1 MEYRG
6 GAEGTALVAHAGDDA
21 AELDGVRIGS
31 AGAMQLRLPEPP
43 PEGLSYAVFDF
54 ETTGLNPLLHR
65 IIEIG
70 WCVVRDGVAGPV
82 RARLIRVEGGVPPE
96 ITQLTGITQELLDR
110 EGQPLA
116 AALAEFLAE
125 TAGLPLVGHNVLRF
139 DMRFLEAAC
148 RSTRLPVPHRSR
160 YRDTAALFKAHKL
173 GLRPRPGQDHWSF
186 ANETLNVNAPGTR
199 YSLDICCR
207 ELGISTAGVARHRAA
222 ADVILTH
229 LVYRRL
235 VS

>member
-1 MEYRG
+1 MERWG
-6 GAEGTALVAHAGDDA
+6 SQERAVSPEP
-21 AELDGVRIGS
+21 LDGVDLGG

-43 PEGLSYAVFDF
+43 PAGLSYAVFDF
-54 ETTGLNPLLHR
+54 ETTGLNPVVCQV
-65 IIEIG
+65 IEIG
-70 WCVVRDGVAGPV
+70 WCVVRDGVAGPLRSQLV
-82 RARLIRVEGGVPPE
+82 RVDGGVPHE
-96 ITQLTGITQELLDR
+96 ITQLTGITQQMLDA
-110 EGQPLA
+110 EGVPLPTALA
-116 AALAEFLAE
+116 AFLE
-125 TAGLPLVGHNVLRF
+125 DTAGLPLVGHNVLRF

-148 RSTRLPVPHRSR
+148 RQTRLPVPHRSR

-186 ANETLNVNAPGTR
+186 ANEALDRRAPGVR

-207 ELGISTAGVARHRAA
+207 DLNIPLTGVARHRAS
-222 ADVILTH
+222 ADVLLTH